1 MFNQRNCYTGYKT
14 SNQSVFQAGLRTQLP
29 SFHGWKKLIF
39 SCIPQF
45 PSWHTAFCCSVV
57 KSCLTLQPH
66 GPQHARL
73 PCPSLS
79 PRVCSNSFPLSPSNS
94 CPSNH
99 LILCC
104 PLLLPSIFPS
114 IRIFSNESAL
124 RIRWPKYWS
133 FSFSII
139 LPMDIQGWFPL
150 GLTGLISLLSKGL
163 YSLLPFSFCIVKKH
177 LGQTRSF
184 HEKNTWARY
193 SVCGK

>member
-1 MFNQRNCYTGYKT
+1 MLATRSCQDPVSLRKFMFNQRNCYTGYKT

-114 IRIFSNESAL
+114 IRVFSNESAL

-133 FSFSII
+133 FSFGIS
-139 LPMDIQGWFPL
+139 PSNKYS
-150 GLTGLISLLSKGL
+150 GLT
-163 YSLLPFSFCIVKKH
+163 SFRID
-177 LGQTRSF
+177 
-184 HEKNTWARY
+184 
-193 SVCGK
+193 